1 MTAGPSRLMR
11 SVPFRLGLA
20 VAVALVAAL
29 LTVWSSSAPAPS
41 PSLTTRL
48 LDANAPGSG
57 TYTYG
62 APTQQ
67 LTGSNVLRVAG
78 GATVTIT
85 GLAAESCAAQGCGWT
100 TPVAGAEIAT
110 VRGSLSAAVSSSFV
124 MPYDLQQSLA
134 QFSPPLNAWTTR
146 MPAIGAR
153 TPCRPLLRPGD
164 HLRPLRSGHR
174 VLVITGTEGQLPGP
188 GRPDAIGRPDQPADG
203 GPEPAPT
210 TRQRVIAQA
219 RPLGASS
226 PGATR
231 HGPTATRD
239 RPV

>member
-85 GLAAESCAAQGCGWT
+85 GLAAESCTAQGCGWT

-153 TPCRPLLRPGD
+153 LHAGPYYVLATTFDLSGAATESWSLQELRV
-164 HLRPLRSGHR
+164 SYQ
-174 VLVITGTEGQLPGP
+174 VQ
-188 GRPDAIGRPDQPADG
+188 G
-203 GPEPAPT
+203 GPTRSVDLTSQRMAVQSPLPPPA
-210 TRQRVIAQA
+210 
-219 RPLGASS
+219 SE
-226 PGATR
+226 
-231 HGPTATRD
+231 
-239 RPV
+239 